1 MSKFQRNISKPRTV
15 VFNVLRSEDK
25 HKVLRNA
32 KKLKDTGIFI
42 YEDFSKATME
52 LRKSLW
58 EEVLYNRQQIKV
70 AYLNYRSIVFKAVL

>member
-15 VFNVLRSEDK
+15 VSNFLRSEDK
-25 HKVLRNA
+25 HKVLRSA